1 MNKIVFRTTIALLW
15 IAAFHLTIWSY
26 IVPVGGQTVGGSFTV
41 LDTIPPAPVTDLLV
55 VNPAEDSLT
64 LTWTAPGD
72 DGNQGTAT
80 QYDIRYSALP
90 ITTEIEWSA
99 ANQISN
105 IPSPQSAGSS
115 EILIVTDPIP
125 STGCFFALKT
135 SDEIPNWSDL
145 SNCASVTSSED
156 GNGRAAPRLML
167 NLDGQVTSWL
177 VQPNGTLLEDV
188 YAVNSNGD
196 ISIQIP
202 NGAQILNSSMNPQ
215 SSIRLTRTATVPAPP
230 DNYDVIAVFD
240 LGPKGSTANP
250 GIEICIFYSDDILV
264 QGTDETNLAI
274 ALFDDSNGE
283 WSLLNSV
290 TDLDANTIT
299 FSTSRLYTFAVLTP
313 STITPGPTGEPSPTP
328 QPSTPPI
335 ATPTPQP
342 SATPATPD
350 MHLDL
355 SDTDFVGSKAGE
367 QPTSSETASY
377 WGAIAWI
384 CFLTLLCIIA
394 MALLLLKRR
403 RRKRGILLSRGSS
416 DPQ

>member
-1 MNKIVFRTTIALLW
+1 MNRFAFRATVAMLWLAAL
-15 IAAFHLTIWSY
+15 HLTIWPH

-41 LDTIPPAPVTDLLV
+41 LDTIPPAPVTDLCV
-55 VNPAEDSLT
+55 INPEENSLT

-80 QYDIRYSALP
+80 QYDIRYSASP
-90 ITTEIEWSA
+90 ITTETEWSA
-99 ANQISN
+99 ANQTSN

-115 EILIVTDPIP
+115 EILIVTDSIP

-135 SDEIPNWSDL
+135 SDEIPNWSGL
-145 SNCASVTSSED
+145 SNCASVISSENSI
-156 GNGRAAPRLML
+156 GWAAPRLML

-177 VQPNGTLLEDV
+177 IQPNGTLLEDV
-188 YAVNSNGD
+188 YAINRSGD
-196 ISIQIP
+196 IIIRIP
-202 NGAQILNSSMNPQ
+202 TGAQILNASMNPQ
-215 SSIRLTRTATVPAPP
+215 SSIGLTRTATVPAPP
-230 DNYDVIAVFD
+230 DNYDVIAAFD

-250 GIEICIFYSDDILV
+250 GIEICIFYSDDMLV

-299 FSTSRLYTFAVLTP
+299 FSTSRLYTFAVLAP
-313 STITPGPTGEPSPTP
+313 STIAPGPTGKPSPTP
-328 QPSTPPI
+328 QPSTPTI

-350 MHLDL
+350 LHLDL
-355 SDTDFVGSKAGE
+355 SDTDFVGTKAGE

-377 WGAIAWI
+377 WGAIVWI
-384 CFLTLLCIIA
+384 CVLIFLCIIA
-394 MALLLLKRR
+394 IAILLLKRR
-403 RRKRGILLSRGSS
+403 CRKRGQV
-416 DPQ
+416 PN